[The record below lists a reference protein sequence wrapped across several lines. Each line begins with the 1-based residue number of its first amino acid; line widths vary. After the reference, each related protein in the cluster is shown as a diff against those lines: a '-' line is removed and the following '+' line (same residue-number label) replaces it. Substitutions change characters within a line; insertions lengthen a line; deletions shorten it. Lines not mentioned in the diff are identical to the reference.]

1 MNTNDDRE
9 VHGREPAGEHGAE
22 HGVENGDARNQDDV
36 LGQDDALDEGDAVE
50 QGDGDEQE
58 RAAEPEPAAERD
70 TAYERLVAA
79 DPGADAEPRLGV
91 LRAKVDAARAETPAP
106 MTGDVPAVAPTPDEL
121 GARRAQSRR
130 PWLVAAAVAGAVA
143 IGGGGYAAGTAALLA
158 DGTGSAGVTTE
169 AGAEPAVPMPGD
181 GVGGDAATS
190 GEAMGGGATRAE
202 MGGAADTSYP
212 TWFEGRAVFHA
223 SGLSTQPTSALAYA
237 LDARA
242 VATEESARRLAAA
255 LGVEGEPTWSYGAW
269 SAGPQ
274 DGTGPTVW
282 LSADGSAYFSYNDP
296 LADPWRCDAAA
307 EGAEPSCPQP
317 PATQVSDDAAIATL
331 SDLMT
336 RVGLDLA
343 AYELEVQPAAEGD
356 PVRWALAYQVIDGKR
371 TGVQVS
377 ASVGDAGIAWVD
389 GALAQPTNIGEYP
402 VISPAAAVERLG
414 DPRFAG
420 SAWPIASA
428 EEIGAIEHPVDP
440 GPGEPTEP
448 PAPPSPGSA
457 ISWPVSE
464 VTITEARLGL
474 AQHHQRDGSVLV
486 LPAYELS
493 DAQGN
498 SWSVIAVAEEAMD
511 FTAPISR

>member
-9 VHGREPAGEHGAE
+9 VHERAPADEQ
-22 HGVENGDARNQDDV
+22 GVERGGARNQDGA
-36 LGQDDALDEGDAVE
+36 LEPGEALDEREAAPQGDAVE
-50 QGDGDEQE
+50 Q
-58 RAAEPEPAAERD
+58 RRAERD

-79 DPGADAEPRLGV
+79 DPGADAEPRLAV
-91 LRAKVDAARAETPAP
+91 LRAKVDAARVEKPAP
-106 MTGDVPAVAPTPDEL
+106 LTGDVPAVAPSADEL
-121 GARRAQSRR
+121 GARRAQRRR

-158 DGTGSAGVTTE
+158 DGTGADGSGTTE

-181 GVGGDAATS
+181 GEGDAATS
-190 GEAMGGGATRAE
+190 GEAMADGSTRAE
-202 MGGAADTSYP
+202 TGGFGGAADSSFP
-212 TWFEGRAVFHA
+212 TWFEGRAIFHA
-223 SGLSTQPTSALAYA
+223 SGLSTQPTSAVAYA

-255 LGVEGEPTWSYGAW
+255 LDVEGEPTWSYGAW

-296 LADPWRCDAAA
+296 QADPWRCDTAA
-307 EGAEPSCPQP
+307 EDVEHSCPQP
-317 PATQVSDDAAIATL
+317 PASQVSEGDAIAAL
-331 SDLMT
+331 SDVMT
-336 RVGLDLA
+336 RVGLDLSG
-343 AYELEVQPAAEGD
+343 YELEVQPATEGD
-356 PVRWALAYQVIDGKR
+356 PVRWVLAYQIVDGKR
-371 TGVQVS
+371 TGLQVS
-377 ASVGDAGIAWVD
+377 ASVGDAGVAWVD
-389 GALAQPTNIGEYP
+389 GSLAQPTSIGEYP

-428 EEIGAIEHPVDP
+428 EEIGVAEHPVDP
-440 GPGEPTEP
+440 GPGEPTRP
-448 PAPPSPGSA
+448 PAPPSPGTA

-474 AQHHQRDGSVLV
+474 AQHHQRDGTVLV
-486 LPAYELS
+486 LPAYELG
-493 DAQGN
+493 DGQGN

-511 FTAPISR
+511 FTAPASR